1 MDNLCITQV
10 NCNFGNINGIS
21 YLVQAPLVSYPVLLY
36 KIAIFQ
42 FLLVAVTP
50 VKYSL
55 NPNWFEQEK
64 IQVSVLFGQLCVM
77 QECRM
82 N

>member
-10 NCNFGNINGIS
+10 NCNFGNISSIS
-21 YLVQAPLVSYPVLLY
+21 YLVQAPLVSYPILY
-36 KIAIFQ
+36 KRAIFQ